1 MFAERRYQ
9 LSQSQNKELF
19 SSVYQALLMCK
30 MVDPYISRYAQVA
43 CAEAINV
50 FTEKT
55 AIEVVRAK

>member
-1 MFAERRYQ
+1 
-9 LSQSQNKELF
+9 
-19 SSVYQALLMCK
+19 MCK

-43 CAEAINV
+43 CAAAINV